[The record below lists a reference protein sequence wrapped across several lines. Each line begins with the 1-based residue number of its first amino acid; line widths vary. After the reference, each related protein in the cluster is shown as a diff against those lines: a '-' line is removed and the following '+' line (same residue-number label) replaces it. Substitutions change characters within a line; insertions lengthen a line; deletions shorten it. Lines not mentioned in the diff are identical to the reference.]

1 MNSEQLEE
9 IKRHFSVVSEAL
21 RSDILRI
28 TEGQTTHQHQL
39 QERRDENQG
48 EFKEIQA
55 FTQLSSAQ
63 FDQHIDTL
71 ETDISTMKNR
81 MDCLEA
87 SLS

>member
-28 TEGQTTHQHQL
+28 TEGQATHQHQF
-39 QERRDENQG
+39 QERHGENQDK
-48 EFKEIQA
+48 FKEIQA

-63 FDQHIDTL
+63 FNQHINTL